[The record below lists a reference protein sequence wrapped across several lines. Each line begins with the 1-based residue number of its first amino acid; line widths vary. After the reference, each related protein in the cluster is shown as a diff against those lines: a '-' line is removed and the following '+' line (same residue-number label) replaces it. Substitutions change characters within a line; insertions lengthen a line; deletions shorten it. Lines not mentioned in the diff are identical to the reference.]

1 MLALS
6 PLALQHQ
13 EVQQPYILAIDA
25 GTTGVTTLLFDS
37 DLRVVRRI
45 TAEFPQHFPRPGEVE
60 HHASEI
66 LDAVDSTVA
75 QVLAS
80 YSGPIAALGLT
91 NQRETI
97 FALRRSSGEALVPG
111 IVWQD
116 RRTSGRCQELRDQ
129 NLGPRVHKKTGLVL
143 DPYFSATKAEWML
156 KHQPQVAKARADG
169 DLLFATVDT
178 LIALHLIGPEGA
190 LTDPT
195 NASRTMLMNIEE
207 GGWCPEMGELFGV
220 ASDELAEIRPSA
232 GDFGL
237 ARLPGGREVPLTGIA
252 GDQQAALFGQGC
264 FDEGS
269 LKNTYGTG
277 CFLLLNTGAR
287 RVDSTH
293 GLLTTLAA
301 DRKGGTCFALEGS
314 VFMGG
319 ATIQWLRDEL
329 GILKDAAES
338 ETLAASVGDTGGVF
352 LVPAFAGLGAPHW
365 DPEARGALLGL
376 TRGTGRGHIARA
388 ALEGIAFQC
397 TELVEALRRD
407 TGLPVDELLVDGG
420 AAANDL
426 LMQLQADLAGVR
438 VRRPQDLE
446 STARGA
452 AALAA
457 MGAGLLDDPSK
468 AAGIGS
474 GADEF
479 LPSIDR
485 AARGRRLQEWATA
498 VDRVGTGP
506 FRC

>member
-1 MLALS
+1 VLALAVPAS
-6 PLALQHQ
+6 QHRN
-13 EVQQPYILAIDA
+13 VQQAHILAIDA

-37 DLRVVRRI
+37 NLRVVARAS
-45 TAEFPQHFPRPGEVE
+45 AEFPQHFPRPGEVE
-60 HHASEI
+60 HRADEI
-66 LDAVDSTVA
+66 LAAVDSTVG

-91 NQRETI
+91 NQRETV
-97 FALRRSSGEALVPG
+97 FAVRRSDGEALAPG

-116 RRTSGRCQELRDQ
+116 RRTSARCEELRQ
-129 NLGPRVHKKTGLVL
+129 QGMEPKVQQRTGLVL
-143 DPYFSATKAEWML
+143 DPYFSATKIEWML
-156 KHQPQVAKARADG
+156 AQHPEVARARAAG

-178 LIALHLIGPEGA
+178 LIAMHLIGPAGA
-190 LTDPT
+190 VTDPT
-195 NASRTMLMNIEE
+195 NASRTMLMNIDG
-207 GGWCPEMGELFGV
+207 GGWCSEMGELFGV
-220 ASDELAEIRPSA
+220 SAEELAEIRPSA
-232 GDFGL
+232 GDFGM

-264 FDEGS
+264 FEAGS

-287 RVDSTH
+287 RVNSSN

-301 DRKGGTCFALEGS
+301 DRRGGTCFALEGS

-329 GILKDAAES
+329 GILGNAAES
-338 ETLAASVGDTGGVF
+338 ESLGGSVSDTGGVF

-397 TELVEALRRD
+397 TELIEALRQD
-407 TGLPVDELLVDGG
+407 TGLAVDELLVDGG

-438 VRRPQDLE
+438 VRRPEDLE

-457 MGAGLLDDPSK
+457 VGAGVIMDP
-468 AAGIGS
+468 AEALGMQAGVR
-474 GADEF
+474 EF
-479 LPSIDR
+479 LPGLDALER
-485 AARGRRLQEWATA
+485 ERRLAEWAAA
-498 VDRVGTGP
+498 VARV
-506 FRC
+506 RSS

>member
-1 MLALS
+1 MGVPAS
-6 PLALQHQ
+6 QHRT
-13 EVQQPYILAIDA
+13 VQQAHILAIDA

-37 DLRVVRRI
+37 NLRVVARAG
-45 TAEFPQHFPRPGEVE
+45 AEFPQHFPRPGEVE
-60 HHASEI
+60 HRADEI
-66 LDAVDSTVA
+66 LAAVDSTVG

-91 NQRETI
+91 NQRETV
-97 FALRRSSGEALVPG
+97 FAVRRSDGEALAPG

-116 RRTSGRCQELRDQ
+116 RRTSARCEELRQ
-129 NLGPRVHKKTGLVL
+129 QGMEPKVQQRTGLVL
-143 DPYFSATKAEWML
+143 DPYFSATKIEWML
-156 KHQPQVAKARADG
+156 AQCSEVARARTAG
-169 DLLFATVDT
+169 DLLFVTVDT
-178 LIALHLIGPEGA
+178 LIAMHLIGPAGA
-190 LTDPT
+190 VTDPT
-195 NASRTMLMNIEE
+195 NASRTMLMHIEG
-207 GGWCPEMGELFGV
+207 GGWCSEMGELFGV
-220 ASDELAEIRPSA
+220 SAAELAEIRPSA
-232 GDFGL
+232 GDFGM

-264 FDEGS
+264 FEAGS

-277 CFLLLNTGAR
+277 CFLLLNTGDR
-287 RVDSTH
+287 RVNSSN

-301 DRKGGTCFALEGS
+301 DRRGSTCFALEGS

-329 GILKDAAES
+329 GIIGNAAES
-338 ETLAASVGDTGGVF
+338 ESLGGSVSDTGGVF

-376 TRGTGRGHIARA
+376 TRGTGPGHIARA

-397 TELVEALRRD
+397 TELIEALRQD
-407 TGLPVDELLVDGG
+407 TGLAVDELLVDGG

-438 VRRPQDLE
+438 VRRPADLE

-457 MGAGLLDDPSK
+457 VGAGVIKDPAE
-468 AAGIGS
+468 AAGMQAGVR
-474 GADEF
+474 EF
-479 LPSIDR
+479 LPGLDALER
-485 AARGRRLQEWATA
+485 ERRLAEWAAA
-498 VDRVGTGP
+498 VARV
-506 FRC
+506 RSS